1 MKRIFGTTSE
11 EDEQQRHERFVMM
24 TESPVRQLVMKM
36 AGPTIISMMVT
47 ALYNI
52 IDAFF
57 VGHISTEATA
67 GVGVSFAYMTFINAI
82 GFFFGHGSGN
92 YISTALGAKKYG
104 DAEKMAA
111 TGFFS
116 SMGMGA
122 IAAVVGMFF
131 LSPLSRMMGATPDI
145 VPYSNDYLLF
155 ILIGT
160 PFMMSSLTLNNQL
173 RLQGNARY
181 AMVGIST
188 GAVLNIFLDA
198 LLIYGF
204 DMGVMGASLATCIS
218 QMVGW
223 FVLLLGTEKSGNVHI
238 RFRNLTPT
246 LRSYIDIFNGGLPS
260 LCRHVFVCISTIM
273 LNRYAAFYAAPGTE
287 ASAIAAFAIVSR
299 VMMFAFSIILGIG
312 QGFQPVCGFNHGAG
326 LHERVRK
333 SFIFTTQ
340 LATIILIVISIAFA
354 IFAPDIVSLFRSE
367 DAELVRIGSRV
378 LRWQCLSFPL
388 IGVSTVTNMM
398 YQTTRKTLVATLL
411 SMGRQG
417 IFFIPT
423 IMILPL
429 FIGFQGV
436 EMTQAVA
443 DALTFLL
450 ALPFA
455 IKEITDNRVQITEK
469 RGERNN

>member
-1 MKRIFGTTSE
+1 MKHIFGSTRE
-11 EDEQQRHERFVMM
+11 EDDQQRRARFVMM

-36 AGPTIISMMVT
+36 AVPTIISMMVT

-52 IDAFF
+52 VDAFF

-67 GVGVSFAYMTFINAI
+67 GVGVSFAYMTFINAV

-92 YISTALGAKKYG
+92 YISTALGARKYH

-111 TGFFS
+111 TGLIS
-116 SMGMGA
+116 SMSVGT
-122 IAAVVGMFF
+122 IAAIIGLFF

-145 VPYSNDYLLF
+145 VPSSNAYLVF

-181 AMVGIST
+181 AMVGIAT

-204 DMGVMGASLATCIS
+204 GMGVMGASLATCIS

-223 FVLLLGTEKSGNVHI
+223 VVLFLGTERSGNVHI
-238 RFRNLTPT
+238 RFRNFTPT
-246 LRSYIDIFNGGLPS
+246 IRSYIDIFNGGMPS

-273 LNRYAAFYAAPGTE
+273 LNRYAAYYTTPGTE

-312 QGFQPVCGFNHGAG
+312 QGFQPVCGFNYGAG
-326 LHERVRK
+326 LHDRVRK
-333 SFIFTTQ
+333 SFIFTTE
-340 LATIILIVISIAFA
+340 LATMVLIIMSIAFA
-354 IFAPDIVSLFRSE
+354 IFAPDIVRVFRNE
-367 DAELVRIGSRV
+367 DAELIKIGADA

-388 IGVSTVTNMM
+388 VGVSMVTNMM
-398 YQTTRKTLVATLL
+398 YQTTRKTFVATLL

-429 FIGFQGV
+429 FIGLQGV

-455 IKEITDNRVQITEK
+455 INEIR
-469 RGERNN
+469 RGE

>member
-111 TGFFS
+111 TGFIS
-116 SMGMGA
+116 SMTVGT
-122 IAAVVGMFF
+122 IAAVVGLFF

-181 AMVGIST
+181 AMVGIAT

-198 LLIYGF
+198 FLIYGL
-204 DMGVMGASLATCIS
+204 DMGVMGASLATCVS

-223 FVLLLGTEKSGNVHI
+223 TVLLLGTEKSGNVHI
-238 RFRNLTPT
+238 RFRSFTPT
-246 LRSYIDIFNGGLPS
+246 LRSYIDIFNGGMPS

-287 ASAIAAFAIVSR
+287 ASAIAAFAIVAR
-299 VMMFAFSIILGIG
+299 IMMFAFSIILGIG
-312 QGFQPVCGFNHGAG
+312 QGFQPVCGFNYGAG

-333 SFIFTTQ
+333 SFVFTTE
-340 LATIILIVISIAFA
+340 LATIVLIFISIVFS
-354 IFAPDIVSLFRSE
+354 IFASDLIRFFRSE
-367 DAELVRIGSRV
+367 DAELIKIGTRV
-378 LRWQCLSFPL
+378 LRWQCISFPL

-429 FIGFQGV
+429 FIGLQGV

-455 IKEITDNRVQITEK
+455 IKESLVASR
-469 RGERNN
+469 

>member
-1 MKRIFGTTSE
+1 MKRFFGAKLE
-11 EDEQQRHERFVMM
+11 DDEQQRRQRYQMM

-36 AGPTIISMMVT
+36 AGPTIIAMMTT

-67 GVGVSFAYMTFINAI
+67 GVGVSFAYMTFINAF

-111 TGFFS
+111 TGFVS
-116 SMGMGA
+116 SMGLGA
-122 IAAVVGMFF
+122 IAGIIGLFY
-131 LSPLSRMMGATPDI
+131 LTPLSRMMGATTEI
-145 VPYSNDYLLF
+145 LPYANDYLTF

-173 RLQGNARY
+173 RLQGNAQY

-188 GAVLNIFLDA
+188 GAVLNILLDFV
-198 LLIYGF
+198 LIYVLK
-204 DMGVMGASLATCIS
+204 MGVTGASLATCIS
-218 QMVGW
+218 WIVSWVML
-223 FVLLLGTEKSGNVHI
+223 FIGTTQSGNVHI
-238 RFRNLTPT
+238 KLKNFNPSWQ
-246 LRSYIDIFNGGLPS
+246 SYKDIFKGGNPS
-260 LCRHVFVCISTIM
+260 LARHFFVCVSTIM
-273 LNRYAAFYAAPGTE
+273 LNRYAAYYADPGTE
-287 ASAIAAFAIVSR
+287 ASAIAAFAIVAR
-299 VMMFAFSIILGIG
+299 IMMFAFSIILGVG
-312 QGFQPVCGFNHGAG
+312 QGFQPVCGFNYGAE

-333 SFIFTTQ
+333 SYVFTTE
-340 LATIILIVISIAFA
+340 LATVILTIMSITFA
-354 IFAPDIVSLFRSE
+354 IFAPDIIKIFRSE
-367 DAELVRIGSRV
+367 DAELIKIGSQV

-388 IGVSTVTNMM
+388 IGVSTITNMM
-398 YQTTRKTLVATLL
+398 YQTTRKTLIATLL

-436 EMTQAVA
+436 EMTQAIA
-443 DALTFLL
+443 DAMTFLL

-455 IKEITDNRVQITEK
+455 IKEARHYDD
-469 RGERNN
+469 

>member
-1 MKRIFGTTSE
+1 MKHIFGTTSE
-11 EDEQQRHERFVMM
+11 DDELQRHARFVMM

-36 AGPTIISMMVT
+36 AVPTIISMMVT

-52 IDAFF
+52 VDAFF

-92 YISTALGAKKYG
+92 YISTALGAKKYD

-111 TGFFS
+111 TGFLS
-116 SMGMGA
+116 SMGIGTMAA
-122 IAAVVGMFF
+122 IVGLFF

-145 VPYSNDYLLF
+145 VPSSNDYLLF

-173 RLQGNARY
+173 RFQGNARY
-181 AMVGIST
+181 AMVGITT

-198 LLIYGF
+198 LFIYILN
-204 DMGVMGASLATCIS
+204 MGVLGASLATCIS

-223 FVLLLGTEKSGNVHI
+223 MVLLHGTWKSGNVHI
-238 RFRNLTPT
+238 RLRNFTPT

-273 LNRYAAFYAAPGTE
+273 LNRYAAYYASPGTE

-299 VMMFAFSIILGIG
+299 IMMFAFSIILGLG

-333 SFIFTTQ
+333 SFIFTTN
-340 LATIILIVISIAFA
+340 LATIILIIISLMFA
-354 IFAPDIVSLFRSE
+354 LFAPELIRVFRSE
-367 DAELVRIGSRV
+367 DAELVKIGTRV
-378 LRWQCLSFPL
+378 LRWQCISFPL
-388 IGVSTVTNMM
+388 VGVSTVTNMM

-429 FIGFQGV
+429 FLGLQGV
-436 EMTQAVA
+436 EMTQAIA
-443 DALTFLL
+443 DACTFLL

-455 IKEITDNRVQITEK
+455 IKETLDVRP
-469 RGERNN
+469 

>member
-1 MKRIFGTTSE
+1 
-11 EDEQQRHERFVMM
+11 
-24 TESPVRQLVMKM
+24 
-36 AGPTIISMMVT
+36 MVT

-57 VGHISTEATA
+57 VGHLSTEATA
-67 GVGVSFAYMTFINAI
+67 GVGVSFAYMTFINAL

-92 YISTALGAKKYG
+92 YISTALGAKKYD

-116 SMGMGA
+116 SIGLGSV
-122 IAAVVGMFF
+122 AAVIGLFF
-131 LSPLSRMMGATPDI
+131 LTPLSRIMGATPDI

-173 RLQGNARY
+173 RLQGNASY
-181 AMVGIST
+181 AMIGITT

-204 DMGVMGASLATCIS
+204 EMGVMGASLATCIS

-223 FVLLLGTEKSGNVHI
+223 FILLHGTKRSGNVHI
-238 RFRNLTPT
+238 RFKNFTPT
-246 LRSYIDIFNGGLPS
+246 IRRFIDIFNGGAPS
-260 LCRHVFVCISTIM
+260 LFRHVFVCISTIM
-273 LNRYAAFYAAPGTE
+273 LNRYAAYYADPGSE

-299 VMMFAFSIILGIG
+299 IMMFAFSIIIGIG
-312 QGFQPVCGFNHGAG
+312 QGFQPVCGFNYGAG
-326 LHERVRK
+326 FHERVRK
-333 SFIFTTQ
+333 SFVFSIE
-340 LATIILIVISIAFA
+340 LSTIILIIISVTFA
-354 IFAPDIVSLFRSE
+354 IFAPDIVKLFRSE
-367 DAELVRIGSRV
+367 DAELIKIGTKV
-378 LRWQCLSFPL
+378 LRWQCIAFPL

-398 YQTTRKTLVATLL
+398 YQTTRKTLIATLL

-429 FIGFQGV
+429 FIGLQGV
-436 EMTQAVA
+436 EMTQAIA

-455 IKEITDNRVQITEK
+455 IKEIKVK
-469 RGERNN
+469 G

>member
-1 MKRIFGTTSE
+1 MKRVFGTTN
-11 EDEQQRHERFVMM
+11 DKDIQKRHDRFVMM

-36 AGPTIISMMVT
+36 AVPTVISMLVI

-57 VGHISTEATA
+57 VGHLSTEATA
-67 GVGVSFAYMTFINAI
+67 GVGVSFAYMTFINAF

-92 YISTALGAKKYG
+92 YISTALGAKKYD

-111 TGFFS
+111 TGFLS
-116 SMGMGA
+116 SMGFGT
-122 IAAVVGMFF
+122 IAAVVGLFF
-131 LSPLSRMMGATPDI
+131 LTPLSRVMGATPDI
-145 VPYSNDYLLF
+145 VPHANDYLLF

-173 RLQGNARY
+173 RLQGNASY
-181 AMVGIST
+181 AMIGITT

-198 LLIYGF
+198 LFIYGF

-218 QMVGW
+218 QMTGW
-223 FVLLLGTEKSGNVHI
+223 LILLLGTERSGNVHI
-238 RFRNLTPT
+238 RIRNFTPS
-246 LRSYIDIFNGGLPS
+246 LRSYIDIFNGGAPS
-260 LCRHVFVCISTIM
+260 LMRHVFVCTSTIM
-273 LNRYAAFYAAPGTE
+273 LNRYAAYYAAPGTE

-299 VMMFAFSIILGIG
+299 IMMFAFSIILGLG

-333 SFIFTTQ
+333 SFIFTTNIS
-340 LATIILIVISIAFA
+340 TIILIITSLAFA
-354 IFAPDIVSLFRSE
+354 IFAPDLIKIFRSE
-367 DAELVRIGSRV
+367 DVELVKIGTRV
-378 LRWQCLSFPL
+378 LRWQCIAFPL

-398 YQTTRKTLVATLL
+398 YQTTRKTLIATLL

-429 FIGFQGV
+429 FIGLQGV
-436 EMTQAVA
+436 EMTQAIA

-455 IKEITDNRVQITEK
+455 IKEVRKDK
-469 RGERNN
+469 RQVHV

>member
-1 MKRIFGTTSE
+1 MLKIYKSK
-11 EDEQQRHERFVMM
+11 EDDVQQRQARFVMM

-36 AGPTIISMMVT
+36 AIPTIISMMVT

-52 IDAFF
+52 VDAFF

-67 GVGVSFAYMTFINAI
+67 GVGVAFAYMTFINAI

-92 YISTALGAKKYG
+92 FISTALGAKKYTE
-104 DAEKMAA
+104 AEKMAA
-111 TGFFS
+111 TGFIS
-116 SMGMGA
+116 SMA
-122 IAAVVGMFF
+122 IGTLAAVVGLFF

-145 VPYSNDYLLF
+145 VPSSNAYMLF

-181 AMVGIST
+181 AMVGIAT

-198 LLIYGF
+198 LLIYGLG
-204 DMGVMGASLATCIS
+204 MGVMGASLATCIS
-218 QMVGW
+218 QFVGW
-223 FVLLLGTEKSGNVHI
+223 LILLLGTEKSGNVHI
-238 RFRNLTPT
+238 RFRHFTPT
-246 LRSYIDIFNGGLPS
+246 LRSYIDIFNGGAPS

-273 LNRYAAFYAAPGTE
+273 LNRYAAYYATPGTE
-287 ASAIAAFAIVSR
+287 ASAIAAFAIVAR
-299 VMMFAFSIILGIG
+299 IMMFAFSIILGVG
-312 QGFQPVCGFNHGAG
+312 QGFQPVCGFNYGAG

-333 SFIFTTQ
+333 SFVFTTK
-340 LATIILIVISIAFA
+340 LATIILIIMSIAFA
-354 IFAPDIVSLFRSE
+354 IFAPDLIMIFRSE
-367 DAELVRIGSRV
+367 DAELIKIGTEV
-378 LRWQCLSFPL
+378 LRWQCLAFPL
-388 IGVSTVTNMM
+388 VGVSTVTNMM

-429 FIGFQGV
+429 FIGLQGV
-436 EMTQAVA
+436 EMTQAIA
-443 DALTFLL
+443 DAMTFLL

-455 IKEITDNRVQITEK
+455 FQEIKDKKDKK
-469 RGERNN
+469 R

>member
-1 MKRIFGTTSE
+1 MRKIFKTG
-11 EDEQQRHERFVMM
+11 EDDELQRRQRYQLM

-36 AGPTIISMMVT
+36 SWPTVISMLVV
-47 ALYNI
+47 AFYNI

-67 GVGVSFAYMTFINAI
+67 GVGVSFAYMTFINAF

-92 YISTALGAKKYG
+92 YISNALGAKKYN

-111 TGFFS
+111 TGFIS
-116 SMGMGA
+116 SMSLGV
-122 IAAVVGMFF
+122 IAAIVGLCF
-131 LSPLSRMMGATPDI
+131 LSPLSRMMGATPEI
-145 VPYSNDYLLF
+145 LEPANDYLFF

-181 AMVGIST
+181 AMVGIAT
-188 GAVLNIFLDA
+188 GSILNIFLDA
-198 LLIYGF
+198 LFIYIL
-204 DMGVMGASLATCIS
+204 DMGVTGASLATCIS

-223 FVLLLGTEKSGNVHI
+223 FILLLGTEMNGNVHI
-238 RFRNLTPT
+238 RIRNFSPSWQ
-246 LRSYIDIFNGGLPS
+246 SYKDIFKGGNPS
-260 LCRHVFVCISTIM
+260 LCRHVFVCVSTIM
-273 LNRYAAFYAAPGTE
+273 LNRYAAFYAAPGDE

-299 VMMFAFSIILGIG
+299 IMMFAFSIILGLG
-312 QGFQPVCGFNHGAG
+312 QGFQPVCGFNYGAG

-333 SFIFTTQ
+333 SFIFTIE
-340 LATIILIVISIAFA
+340 LSTIILIIISIAFA
-354 IFAPDIVSLFRSE
+354 IFAPDIIMIFRSE
-367 DAELVRIGSRV
+367 DPELIKIGTRV

-398 YQTTRKTLVATLL
+398 YQTIRKTLIASVL

-417 IFFIPT
+417 IFFIPA

-429 FIGFQGV
+429 FTGLQGV

-455 IKEITDNRVQITEK
+455 IKETLDVRP
-469 RGERNN
+469 

>member
-1 MKRIFGTTSE
+1 MKHFFGSTRDD
-11 EDEQQRHERFVMM
+11 DEQQRHERYVLM

-36 AGPTIISMMVT
+36 AVPTVISMLVIAM
-47 ALYNI
+47 YNI

-67 GVGVSFAYMTFINAI
+67 GVGVSFAYMTFINAV

-92 YISTALGAKKYG
+92 YISTALGAKKYD

-111 TGFFS
+111 TGFIS
-116 SMGMGA
+116 SMTIG
-122 IAAVVGMFF
+122 ILAAVIGLFF
-131 LSPLSRMMGATPDI
+131 LSPLSRIMGATPDI
-145 VPYSNDYLLF
+145 VPQSNDYLLF

-173 RLQGNARY
+173 RLQGNASY
-181 AMVGIST
+181 AMVGLTT
-188 GAVLNIFLDA
+188 GAILNIFLDA
-198 LLIYGF
+198 LFIYVF

-223 FVLLLGTEKSGNVHI
+223 LVLLIGTERSGNVHI
-238 RFRNLTPT
+238 RIRNFTPT
-246 LRSYIDIFNGGLPS
+246 LRSYIDIFNGGVPS
-260 LCRHVFVCISTIM
+260 LMRHVFVCVSTIM
-273 LNRYAAFYAAPGTE
+273 LNRYAAYYAAPGIE
-287 ASAIAAFAIVSR
+287 ASAIAAFTIVSR
-299 VMMFAFSIILGIG
+299 IMMFAFSIILGLG

-326 LHERVRK
+326 LHERVRR
-333 SFIFTTQ
+333 SFVFTMS
-340 LATIILIVISIAFA
+340 LSTIVLVIISIAFS
-354 IFAPDIVSLFRSE
+354 IFAPDIIRVFRSE
-367 DAELVRIGSRV
+367 DAELVKIGTRV

-398 YQTTRKTLVATLL
+398 YQTTRKTLIATVL

-423 IMILPL
+423 IIILPH
-429 FIGFQGV
+429 FIGLQGV

-455 IKEITDNRVQITEK
+455 VKETLDVR
-469 RGERNN
+469 R

>member
-1 MKRIFGTTSE
+1 MKHIFGSTR
-11 EDEQQRHERFVMM
+11 EDDELQRRERYVMM

-36 AGPTIISMMVT
+36 AVPTIISMMVT

-82 GFFFGHGSGN
+82 GFYFGHGSGN
-92 YISTALGAKKYG
+92 YISTALGAKKYA
-104 DAEKMAA
+104 DAERMAA
-111 TGFFS
+111 TGFIS
-116 SMGMGA
+116 SMVIGTL
-122 IAAVVGMFF
+122 AAVFGLLF
-131 LSPLSRMMGATPDI
+131 LSPLSRMMGATPD
-145 VPYSNDYLLF
+145 VLESANDYLLF

-198 LLIYGF
+198 LFIYVL

-223 FVLLLGTEKSGNVHI
+223 FVLFLGTEKSGNVHI
-238 RFRNLTPT
+238 RLRNFNP
-246 LRSYIDIFNGGLPS
+246 SWQSHKDIFKGGNPS
-260 LCRHVFVCISTIM
+260 LCRHVFVCVSTIM
-273 LNRYAAFYAAPGTE
+273 LNRYAAYYADPGTE
-287 ASAIAAFAIVSR
+287 ASAIAAFAIVAR

-326 LHERVRK
+326 LHDRVRR
-333 SFIFTTQ
+333 SFIFTMS
-340 LATIILIVISIAFA
+340 LSTIVLIIISIVFS
-354 IFAPDIVSLFRSE
+354 IFAPDIIRVFRGE
-367 DAELVRIGSRV
+367 DAELIKIGAV
-378 LRWQCLSFPL
+378 VMRWQCLSFPL

-398 YQTTRKTLVATLL
+398 YQTTRKTLIATVL

-423 IMILPL
+423 IMILPH
-429 FIGFQGV
+429 FIGLQGV

-455 IKEITDNRVQITEK
+455 IKETLDVRP
-469 RGERNN
+469 

>member
-1 MKRIFGTTSE
+1 MMKIITSKE
-11 EDEQQRHERFVMM
+11 EDEQQRRERYSMM

-36 AGPTIISMMVT
+36 AVPTIISMMVT

-67 GVGVSFAYMTFINAI
+67 GVGVSFAYMTFINAV

-92 YISTALGAKKYG
+92 YISTALGAKKYA

-111 TGFFS
+111 TGFLS
-116 SMGMGA
+116 SMGLGTV
-122 IAAVVGMFF
+122 AAVVGLFF
-131 LSPLSRMMGATPDI
+131 LTPLSRMMGATPDI
-145 VPYSNDYLLF
+145 VPYSNDYMLF

-173 RLQGNARY
+173 RLQGNAHY
-181 AMVGIST
+181 AMVGIAT

-198 LLIYGF
+198 LFIYVL
-204 DMGVMGASLATCIS
+204 DMGVTGASLATCIS
-218 QMVGW
+218 QMAGW
-223 FVLLLGTEKSGNVHI
+223 FILLLGTEKSGNVHI
-238 RFRNLTPT
+238 RFRNFTPSWQ
-246 LRSYIDIFNGGLPS
+246 SYKDIFKGGNPS
-260 LCRHVFVCISTIM
+260 LCRHVFVCVSTIM

-287 ASAIAAFAIVSR
+287 ASAIAAFAIVAR
-299 VMMFAFSIILGIG
+299 IMMFAFSIILGVG
-312 QGFQPVCGFNHGAG
+312 QGFQPVCGFNYGAG

-333 SFIFTTQ
+333 SYIFTTQ
-340 LATIILIVISIAFA
+340 LSTIILIIISITFA
-354 IFAPDIVSLFRSE
+354 IFAPDLIKIFRSE
-367 DAELVRIGSRV
+367 DAELIRIGTRV
-378 LRWQCLSFPL
+378 LRWQCISFPL

-398 YQTTRKTLVATLL
+398 YQTTRKTLIATIL

-417 IFFIPT
+417 VFFIPT

-429 FIGFQGV
+429 FIGLQGV

-443 DALTFLL
+443 DAMTFLL

-455 IKEITDNRVQITEK
+455 IRESKQTTV
-469 RGERNN
+469 

>member
-1 MKRIFGTTSE
+1 MKKFFGTKRE
-11 EDEQQRHERFVMM
+11 DDEQQRHQRYVMM
-24 TESPVRQLVMKM
+24 TQSPVRQLVIKM
-36 AGPTIISMMVT
+36 AVPTVISMLVI

-67 GVGVSFAYMTFINAI
+67 GVGVSFAYMTFINAF

-92 YISTALGAKKYG
+92 YISTALGAKKYA

-111 TGFFS
+111 TGFLS
-116 SMGMGA
+116 SMGLGT
-122 IAAVVGMFF
+122 IAAIVGLFF
-131 LSPLSRMMGATPDI
+131 LTPLSRMMGATPEI
-145 VPYSNDYLLF
+145 LESSNDYLIF

-173 RLQGNARY
+173 RFQGNARY
-181 AMVGIST
+181 AMVGITT

-198 LLIYGF
+198 LLIYVF
-204 DMGVMGASLATCIS
+204 NMGVMGASLATCIS

-223 FVLLLGTEKSGNVHI
+223 FVLLLGTEQSGNVHI
-238 RFRNLTPT
+238 RLRNFSPSWQ
-246 LRSYIDIFNGGLPS
+246 SYKDIFKGGNPS
-260 LCRHVFVCISTIM
+260 MARHVFVCVSTIM
-273 LNRYAAFYAAPGTE
+273 LNRYAAYYAAPGTE

-299 VMMFAFSIILGIG
+299 VMMFAFSIILGLG

-333 SFIFTTQ
+333 SFIFTTE
-340 LATIILIVISIAFA
+340 LATIILIITSIAFA
-354 IFAPDIVSLFRSE
+354 IFAPDIIRIFRSE
-367 DAELVRIGSRV
+367 DAELVKIGTRV
-378 LRWQCLSFPL
+378 LRWQCVSFPL

-398 YQTTRKTLVATLL
+398 YQTTRKTLIATVL

-417 IFFIPT
+417 IFFIPI

-429 FIGFQGV
+429 FVGLHGV
-436 EMTQAVA
+436 EMTQAIA

-455 IKEITDNRVQITEK
+455 IRESKC
-469 RGERNN
+469 RGK

>member
-1 MKRIFGTTSE
+1 MYFCGMKHIFGSTRDDDAQRR
-11 EDEQQRHERFVMM
+11 DERYVLM

-36 AGPTIISMMVT
+36 AVPTIISMMVT

-92 YISTALGAKKYG
+92 FISTALGAKKYKE
-104 DAEKMAA
+104 AEKMAA
-111 TGFFS
+111 TGFIS
-116 SMGMGA
+116 SMTIGV
-122 IAAVVGMFF
+122 IAGVVGLCL

-145 VPYSNDYLLF
+145 VPYSNDYLIF

-181 AMVGIST
+181 AMVGIAT

-198 LLIYGF
+198 YFIYGLG
-204 DMGVMGASLATCIS
+204 MGVMGASLATCIS

-223 FVLLLGTEKSGNVHI
+223 VVLFLGTERSGNVHI
-238 RFRNLTPT
+238 RFRNFTPT

-273 LNRYAAFYAAPGTE
+273 LNRYAAFYAVPGTE

-299 VMMFAFSIILGIG
+299 IMMFAFSLILGIG
-312 QGFQPVCGFNHGAG
+312 QGFQPVCGFNYGAG

-333 SFIFTTQ
+333 SFIFTTE
-340 LATIILIVISIAFA
+340 LATVVLTMISITFA
-354 IFAPDIVSLFRSE
+354 IFAPDLIKIFRRE
-367 DAELVRIGSRV
+367 DAELIKIGAEA

-388 IGVSTVTNMM
+388 VGVSMVTNMM
-398 YQTTRKTLVATLL
+398 YQTTRKTLIATVL

-429 FIGFQGV
+429 FIGLQGV

-455 IKEITDNRVQITEK
+455 IKEMK
-469 RGERNN
+469 S

>member
-1 MKRIFGTTSE
+1 MRKIFKTG
-11 EDEQQRHERFVMM
+11 EDDELQRRQRYQLM

-36 AGPTIISMMVT
+36 SWPTVISMLVV
-47 ALYNI
+47 AFYNI

-67 GVGVSFAYMTFINAI
+67 GVGVSFAYMTFINAF

-92 YISTALGAKKYG
+92 YISNALGAKKYN

-111 TGFFS
+111 NGFIS
-116 SMGMGA
+116 SMSLGV
-122 IAAVVGMFF
+122 IAAIVGLCF
-131 LSPLSRMMGATPDI
+131 LTPLSRMMGATPEI
-145 VPYSNDYLLF
+145 LEPANDYLFF

-181 AMVGIST
+181 AMVGIAT
-188 GAVLNIFLDA
+188 GSILNIFLDA
-198 LLIYGF
+198 LFIYIL
-204 DMGVMGASLATCIS
+204 DMGVTGASLATCIS

-223 FVLLLGTEKSGNVHI
+223 FVLFLGTEMNGNVHI
-238 RFRNLTPT
+238 RIRHFSPSWQ
-246 LRSYIDIFNGGLPS
+246 SYKDIFKGGNPS
-260 LCRHVFVCISTIM
+260 LCRHVFVCVSTIM
-273 LNRYAAFYAAPGTE
+273 LNRYAAFYAAPDDE

-299 VMMFAFSIILGIG
+299 IMMFAFSIILGIG
-312 QGFQPVCGFNHGAG
+312 QGFQPVCGFNYGAG

-333 SFIFTTQ
+333 SFIFTIE
-340 LATIILIVISIAFA
+340 LSTIILIIISIAFA
-354 IFAPDIVSLFRSE
+354 IFAPDIIMVFRSE
-367 DAELVRIGSRV
+367 DPELIKIGTRV

-398 YQTTRKTLVATLL
+398 YQTIRKTLIASVL

-417 IFFIPT
+417 IFFIPA

-429 FIGFQGV
+429 FTGLQGV

-455 IKEITDNRVQITEK
+455 IKETLDVRP
-469 RGERNN
+469 

>member
-1 MKRIFGTTSE
+1 MKRIFGTTSK

-111 TGFFS
+111 TGFIS
-116 SMGMGA
+116 SMTVGT
-122 IAAVVGMFF
+122 IAAVVGLFF

-181 AMVGIST
+181 AMVGIAT

-198 LLIYGF
+198 FLIYGL
-204 DMGVMGASLATCIS
+204 DMGVMGASLATCVS

-223 FVLLLGTEKSGNVHI
+223 TVLLLGTEKSGNVHI
-238 RFRNLTPT
+238 RFRSFTPT
-246 LRSYIDIFNGGLPS
+246 LRSYIDIFNGGMPS

-287 ASAIAAFAIVSR
+287 ASAIAAFAIVAR
-299 VMMFAFSIILGIG
+299 IMMFAFSIILGIG
-312 QGFQPVCGFNHGAG
+312 QGFQPVCGFNYGAG

-333 SFIFTTQ
+333 SFVFTTE
-340 LATIILIVISIAFA
+340 LATIVLIFISIVFS
-354 IFAPDIVSLFRSE
+354 IFASDLIRFFRSE
-367 DAELVRIGSRV
+367 DAELIKIGTRV
-378 LRWQCLSFPL
+378 LRWQCISFPL

-429 FIGFQGV
+429 FIGLQGV

-455 IKEITDNRVQITEK
+455 IKEARTGSCQAPL
-469 RGERNN
+469 

>member
-92 YISTALGAKKYG
+92 YISTALGSKKYG

-111 TGFFS
+111 TGFLS
-116 SMGMGA
+116 SMGIGA
-122 IAAVVGMFF
+122 IAAVVGLFF

-238 RFRNLTPT
+238 RLRNFTPT
-246 LRSYIDIFNGGLPS
+246 LRSYIDIYNGGLPS

-273 LNRYAAFYAAPGTE
+273 LNRYAAFYASPGTE

-354 IFAPDIVSLFRSE
+354 IFAPDIVRLFRSE

-429 FIGFQGV
+429 FICFQGV

-455 IKEITDNRVQITEK
+455 VKEMRCS
-469 RGERNN
+469 

>member
-1 MKRIFGTTSE
+1 MKHIFGSTRE
-11 EDEQQRHERFVMM
+11 EDEQQRSARFVMM

-36 AGPTIISMMVT
+36 AVPTIISMMVT

-92 YISTALGAKKYG
+92 FISTALGAKKYS
-104 DAEKMAA
+104 DAEKMAS
-111 TGFFS
+111 TGFLS
-116 SMGMGA
+116 SMLIGT
-122 IAAVVGMFF
+122 IAAVAGLFF
-131 LSPLSRMMGATPDI
+131 LSPLSRMMGATPD
-145 VPYSNDYLLF
+145 VLESANDYLTF

-181 AMVGIST
+181 AMVGITT
-188 GAVLNIFLDA
+188 GAILNIFLDA
-198 LLIYGF
+198 FLIYGL

-223 FVLLLGTEKSGNVHI
+223 LVLLLGTERSGNVHI
-238 RFRNLTPT
+238 RFRNFTPT
-246 LRSYIDIFNGGLPS
+246 LRSYIDIFNGGAPS
-260 LCRHVFVCISTIM
+260 LMRHVFVCVSTIM

-299 VMMFAFSIILGIG
+299 IMMFAFSIILGVG
-312 QGFQPVCGFNHGAG
+312 QGFQPVCGFNYGAG

-340 LATIILIVISIAFA
+340 LATAILIVMSITFA
-354 IFAPDIVSLFRSE
+354 IFAPDIIMIFRSE
-367 DAELVRIGSRV
+367 DAELIKIGTRA

-398 YQTTRKTLVATLL
+398 YQTTRKTLVATVL

-417 IFFIPT
+417 IFFVPT

-429 FIGFQGV
+429 FIGLQGV
-436 EMTQAVA
+436 EMTQAIS
-443 DALTFLL
+443 DACTFLL

-455 IKEITDNRVQITEK
+455 IKESRDSSLRSE
-469 RGERNN
+469 

>member
-1 MKRIFGTTSE
+1 MYFCGMKRVFGSTRE
-11 EDEQQRHERFVMM
+11 EDEQQRQARFVMM

-92 YISTALGAKKYG
+92 YISTALGAKKYS

-111 TGFFS
+111 TGFIS
-116 SMGMGA
+116 SMMIGA
-122 IAAVVGMFF
+122 LAAVVGLFF
-131 LSPLSRMMGATPDI
+131 LSPLSRIMGATPDI
-145 VPYSNDYLLF
+145 VPHSNDYMLF

-181 AMVGIST
+181 AMFGIAT

-218 QMVGW
+218 QFVGW
-223 FVLLLGTEKSGNVHI
+223 LILLLGTEKSGNVHI
-238 RFRNLTPT
+238 RFRYFTPT
-246 LRSYIDIFNGGLPS
+246 IRSYIDIFNGGAPS

-273 LNRYAAFYAAPGTE
+273 LNRYAAYYAAPGTE

-299 VMMFAFSIILGIG
+299 VMMFAFSIIIGIG

-333 SFIFTTQ
+333 SFVFTVELSTV
-340 LATIILIVISIAFA
+340 ILVFISIAYA
-354 IFAPDIVSLFRSE
+354 IFAPDIMRLFRSE
-367 DAELVRIGSRV
+367 DAELIKIGTRV
-378 LRWQCLSFPL
+378 MRWQCIAFPL

-398 YQTTRKTLVATLL
+398 YQTTRKTLIATLL

-417 IFFIPT
+417 IFFIPA

-429 FIGFQGV
+429 FIGFKGV

-443 DALTFLL
+443 DVLTFLL

-455 IKEITDNRVQITEK
+455 IRESKQTII
-469 RGERNN
+469 

>member
-1 MKRIFGTTSE
+1 MKKIFGSTLE
-11 EDEQQRHERFVMM
+11 KDEQQRRARFVMM
-24 TESPVRQLVMKM
+24 TESPVRQLVIKM
-36 AGPTIISMMVT
+36 AVPTIISMLVI

-67 GVGVSFAYMTFINAI
+67 GVGVSFAYMTFINAF

-111 TGFFS
+111 TGFIS
-116 SMGMGA
+116 SMGLGA
-122 IAAVVGMFF
+122 IAAVVGLFF
-131 LSPLSRMMGATPDI
+131 LTPLSRMMGATPDI
-145 VPYSNDYLLF
+145 VQDANDYLLF

-181 AMVGIST
+181 AMIGLTT

-198 LLIYGF
+198 LFIYVL

-223 FVLLLGTEKSGNVHI
+223 FVLLLGTERSGNVHI
-238 RFRNLTPT
+238 RMRNYSPSWQ
-246 LRSYIDIFNGGLPS
+246 SYKDIFKGGNPS
-260 LCRHVFVCISTIM
+260 LARHVFVCVSTIM

-299 VMMFAFSIILGIG
+299 IMMFAFSIILGLG
-312 QGFQPVCGFNHGAG
+312 QGFQPVCGFNYGAG
-326 LHERVRK
+326 LQDRVRK
-333 SFIFTTQ
+333 SFMFTTNV
-340 LATIILIVISIAFA
+340 ATIILIIISITFA
-354 IFAPDIVSLFRSE
+354 IFAPDIIKIFRSE
-367 DAELVRIGSRV
+367 DAELIKIGTRV

-398 YQTTRKTLVATLL
+398 YQTTRKTFIATVL

-429 FIGFQGV
+429 FIGLQGV
-436 EMTQAVA
+436 EMTQAIA

-455 IKEITDNRVQITEK
+455 IRET
-469 RGERNN
+469 RN

>member
-1 MKRIFGTTSE
+1 MYFCGMKRVFGSTWE
-11 EDEQQRHERFVMM
+11 EDEQQRQARFVMM

-92 YISTALGAKKYG
+92 YISTALGAKKYS

-111 TGFFS
+111 TGFIS
-116 SMGMGA
+116 SMMIGA
-122 IAAVVGMFF
+122 LAAVVGLFF
-131 LSPLSRMMGATPDI
+131 LSPLSRIMGATPDI
-145 VPYSNDYLLF
+145 VPHSNDYMLF

-181 AMVGIST
+181 AMFGIAT

-218 QMVGW
+218 QFVGW
-223 FVLLLGTEKSGNVHI
+223 LILLLGTEKSGNVHI
-238 RFRNLTPT
+238 RFRYFTPT
-246 LRSYIDIFNGGLPS
+246 IRSYIDIFNGGAPS

-273 LNRYAAFYAAPGTE
+273 LNRYAAYYAAPGTE

-299 VMMFAFSIILGIG
+299 VMMFAFSIIIGIG

-333 SFIFTTQ
+333 SFVFTVELSTV
-340 LATIILIVISIAFA
+340 ILVFISIAYA
-354 IFAPDIVSLFRSE
+354 IFAPDIVRLFRSE
-367 DAELVRIGSRV
+367 DAELIKIGTRV
-378 LRWQCLSFPL
+378 MRWQCIAFPL

-398 YQTTRKTLVATLL
+398 YQTTRKTLIATLL

-417 IFFIPT
+417 IFFIPA

-429 FIGFQGV
+429 FIGFKGV

-443 DALTFLL
+443 DVLTFLL

-455 IKEITDNRVQITEK
+455 IRESKQTII
-469 RGERNN
+469 

>member
-1 MKRIFGTTSE
+1 MYFCGMKRVFGSTRE
-11 EDEQQRHERFVMM
+11 EDEQQRQARFVMM

-92 YISTALGAKKYG
+92 YISTALGAKKYS

-111 TGFFS
+111 TGFIS
-116 SMGMGA
+116 SMMIGA
-122 IAAVVGMFF
+122 LAAVVGLFF
-131 LSPLSRMMGATPDI
+131 LSPLSRIMGATPDI
-145 VPYSNDYLLF
+145 VPHSNDYMLF

-181 AMVGIST
+181 AMFGIAT

-218 QMVGW
+218 QFVGW
-223 FVLLLGTEKSGNVHI
+223 LILLMGTEKSGNVHI
-238 RFRNLTPT
+238 RFRYFTPT
-246 LRSYIDIFNGGLPS
+246 LRSYIDIFNGGAPS

-273 LNRYAAFYAAPGTE
+273 LNRYAAYYAAPGTE

-299 VMMFAFSIILGIG
+299 VMMFAFSIIIGIG

-333 SFIFTTQ
+333 SFVFTVELSTV
-340 LATIILIVISIAFA
+340 ILMFISIAYA
-354 IFAPDIVSLFRSE
+354 IFAPDIVRLFRSE
-367 DAELVRIGSRV
+367 DAELIKIGTRV
-378 LRWQCLSFPL
+378 MRWQCIAFPL

-398 YQTTRKTLVATLL
+398 YQTTRKTLIATLL

-417 IFFIPT
+417 IFFIPA

-429 FIGFQGV
+429 FIGFKGV

-443 DALTFLL
+443 DVLTFLL

-455 IKEITDNRVQITEK
+455 IRESKQTII
-469 RGERNN
+469 

>member
-1 MKRIFGTTSE
+1 MKRIFGTTSK

-111 TGFFS
+111 TGFIS
-116 SMGMGA
+116 SMTVGT
-122 IAAVVGMFF
+122 IAAVVGLFF

-181 AMVGIST
+181 AMVGIAT

-198 LLIYGF
+198 FLIYGL
-204 DMGVMGASLATCIS
+204 DMGVMGASLATCVS

-223 FVLLLGTEKSGNVHI
+223 TVLLLGTEKSGNVHI
-238 RFRNLTPT
+238 RFRSFTPT
-246 LRSYIDIFNGGLPS
+246 LRSYIDIFNGGMPS

-273 LNRYAAFYAAPGTE
+273 LNRYVAFYAAPGTE
-287 ASAIAAFAIVSR
+287 ASAIAAFAIVAR
-299 VMMFAFSIILGIG
+299 IMMFAFSIILGIG
-312 QGFQPVCGFNHGAG
+312 QGFQPVCGFNYGAG

-333 SFIFTTQ
+333 SFVFTTE
-340 LATIILIVISIAFA
+340 LATIVLIFISIVFS
-354 IFAPDIVSLFRSE
+354 IFASDLIRFFRSE
-367 DAELVRIGSRV
+367 DAELIKIGTRV
-378 LRWQCLSFPL
+378 LRWQCISFPL

-429 FIGFQGV
+429 FIGLQGV

-455 IKEITDNRVQITEK
+455 IKEARTGSCQAPL
-469 RGERNN
+469 

>member
-1 MKRIFGTTSE
+1 M
-11 EDEQQRHERFVMM
+11 
-24 TESPVRQLVMKM
+24 
-36 AGPTIISMMVT
+36 
-47 ALYNI
+47 
-52 IDAFF
+52 
-57 VGHISTEATA
+57 
-67 GVGVSFAYMTFINAI
+67 
-82 GFFFGHGSGN
+82 
-92 YISTALGAKKYG
+92 
-104 DAEKMAA
+104 
-111 TGFFS
+111 
-116 SMGMGA
+116 
-122 IAAVVGMFF
+122 
-131 LSPLSRMMGATPDI
+131 
-145 VPYSNDYLLF
+145 
-155 ILIGT
+155 
-160 PFMMSSLTLNNQL
+160 
-173 RLQGNARY
+173 
-181 AMVGIST
+181 
-188 GAVLNIFLDA
+188 
-198 LLIYGF
+198 
-204 DMGVMGASLATCIS
+204 
-218 QMVGW
+218 W

-238 RFRNLTPT
+238 RLRNFTPT
-246 LRSYIDIFNGGLPS
+246 LRSYIDIYNGGLPS

-273 LNRYAAFYAAPGTE
+273 LNRYAAFYASPGTE

-326 LHERVRK
+326 LHQRVRK

-354 IFAPDIVSLFRSE
+354 IFAPDIVRLFRSE

-455 IKEITDNRVQITEK
+455 IKEMRCS
-469 RGERNN
+469 

>member
-1 MKRIFGTTSE
+1 MYFCGMKHIFGSTRDDDAQRR
-11 EDEQQRHERFVMM
+11 DERYVLM

-36 AGPTIISMMVT
+36 AVPTIISMMVT

-92 YISTALGAKKYG
+92 FISTALGAKKYKE
-104 DAEKMAA
+104 AEKMAA
-111 TGFFS
+111 TGFIS
-116 SMGMGA
+116 SMTIGV
-122 IAAVVGMFF
+122 IAGVVGLCL

-145 VPYSNDYLLF
+145 VPYSNDYLIF

-181 AMVGIST
+181 AMVGIAT

-198 LLIYGF
+198 YFIYGLG
-204 DMGVMGASLATCIS
+204 MGVMGASLATCIS

-223 FVLLLGTEKSGNVHI
+223 VVLFLGTERSGNVHI
-238 RFRNLTPT
+238 RFRNFTPT

-273 LNRYAAFYAAPGTE
+273 LNRYAAFYAVPGTE

-299 VMMFAFSIILGIG
+299 IMMFAFSLILGIG
-312 QGFQPVCGFNHGAG
+312 QGFQPVCGFNYGAG

-333 SFIFTTQ
+333 SFIFTTE
-340 LATIILIVISIAFA
+340 LATVVLTMISITFA
-354 IFAPDIVSLFRSE
+354 IFAPDLIKIFRSE
-367 DAELVRIGSRV
+367 DAELIKIGAEA

-388 IGVSTVTNMM
+388 VGVSMVTNMM
-398 YQTTRKTLVATLL
+398 YQTTRKTLIATVL

-429 FIGFQGV
+429 FIGLQGV

-455 IKEITDNRVQITEK
+455 IRESKC
-469 RGERNN
+469 RGK

>member
-1 MKRIFGTTSE
+1 MKHIFGSTR
-11 EDEQQRHERFVMM
+11 EDDELQRRERYVMM

-36 AGPTIISMMVT
+36 AVPTIISMMVT

-82 GFFFGHGSGN
+82 GFYFGHGSGN
-92 YISTALGAKKYG
+92 YISTALGAKKYA

-111 TGFFS
+111 TGFIS
-116 SMGMGA
+116 SMVIGTL
-122 IAAVVGMFF
+122 AAVFGLLF
-131 LSPLSRMMGATPDI
+131 LSPLSRMMGATPD
-145 VPYSNDYLLF
+145 VLKSANDYLFF

-198 LLIYGF
+198 LFIYVL
-204 DMGVMGASLATCIS
+204 DMGVTGASLATCIS

-223 FVLLLGTEKSGNVHI
+223 FVLLLGTERSGNVHI
-238 RFRNLTPT
+238 RFRNFTPSW
-246 LRSYIDIFNGGLPS
+246 LSYKDIFKGGTPS
-260 LCRHVFVCISTIM
+260 LCRHVFVCVSTIM
-273 LNRYAAFYAAPGTE
+273 LNRYAAFYADPGTE
-287 ASAIAAFAIVSR
+287 ASVIAAFAIVAR

-326 LHERVRK
+326 LHDRVRR
-333 SFIFTTQ
+333 SFIFTMS
-340 LATIILIVISIAFA
+340 LSTIVLIIISITFS
-354 IFAPDIVSLFRSE
+354 IFAPDIIRVFRGE
-367 DAELVRIGSRV
+367 DAELIKIGAV
-378 LRWQCLSFPL
+378 VMRWQCLSFPL

-398 YQTTRKTLVATLL
+398 YQTTRKTLIATVL

-423 IMILPL
+423 IIILPH
-429 FIGFQGV
+429 FIGLQGV

-455 IKEITDNRVQITEK
+455 IKETLDFSH
-469 RGERNN
+469 

>member
-1 MKRIFGTTSE
+1 MKHIFGSTRE
-11 EDEQQRHERFVMM
+11 KDEQQRSARFVMM

-36 AGPTIISMMVT
+36 AVPTIISMMVT

-52 IDAFF
+52 VDAFF

-92 YISTALGAKKYG
+92 FISTALGAKKYHE
-104 DAEKMAA
+104 AEKMAA
-111 TGFFS
+111 TGFIS
-116 SMGMGA
+116 SMTVGT
-122 IAAVVGMFF
+122 IAGVVGLFL

-145 VPYSNDYLLF
+145 VPSSNDYLLF

-181 AMVGIST
+181 AMVGIAT

-198 LLIYGF
+198 VFIYGF
-204 DMGVMGASLATCIS
+204 GMGVMGASLATCIS

-223 FVLLLGTEKSGNVHI
+223 AVLLLGTERSGNVHI
-238 RFRNLTPT
+238 RFRNFTPT
-246 LRSYIDIFNGGLPS
+246 LRSYIDIFNGGMPS
-260 LCRHVFVCISTIM
+260 LCRHVFVCVSTIM
-273 LNRYAAFYAAPGTE
+273 LNRYAAYYATPGTE

-299 VMMFAFSIILGIG
+299 VMMFAFSLILGIG
-312 QGFQPVCGFNHGAG
+312 QGFQPVCGFNYGAG
-326 LHERVRK
+326 LHERVRQ
-333 SFIFTTQ
+333 SFIFTTE
-340 LATIILIVISIAFA
+340 LATIVLIIMSITFA
-354 IFAPDIVSLFRSE
+354 VFAPDIVRVFRSE
-367 DAELVRIGSRV
+367 DAELIKIGTRV
-378 LRWQCLSFPL
+378 LWWQCISFPL

-398 YQTTRKTLVATLL
+398 YQTTRKTFVATLL

-436 EMTQAVA
+436 EMTQAIA

-455 IKEITDNRVQITEK
+455 FQEIKDKKDKKDKK
-469 RGERNN
+469 R

>member
-1 MKRIFGTTSE
+1 MRKIFKTG
-11 EDEQQRHERFVMM
+11 EDDELQRRQRYQLM
-24 TESPVRQLVMKM
+24 TESPVRQLVLRMSW
-36 AGPTIISMMVT
+36 PTVISMLVV
-47 ALYNI
+47 AFYNI

-67 GVGVSFAYMTFINAI
+67 GVGVSFAYMTFINAF

-92 YISTALGAKKYG
+92 YISNALGAKKYN

-111 TGFFS
+111 TGFIS
-116 SMGMGA
+116 SMSLGV
-122 IAAVVGMFF
+122 IAAIVGLCF
-131 LSPLSRMMGATPDI
+131 LSPLSRMMGATPEI
-145 VPYSNDYLLF
+145 LEPANDYLFF

-181 AMVGIST
+181 AMVGIAT
-188 GAVLNIFLDA
+188 GSILNIFLDA
-198 LLIYGF
+198 LFIYIL
-204 DMGVMGASLATCIS
+204 DMGVTGASLATCIS

-223 FVLLLGTEKSGNVHI
+223 FVLFLGTEMNGNVHI
-238 RFRNLTPT
+238 RIRHFSPSWQ
-246 LRSYIDIFNGGLPS
+246 SYKDIFKGGNPS
-260 LCRHVFVCISTIM
+260 LCRHVFVCVSTIM
-273 LNRYAAFYAAPGTE
+273 LNRYAAFYAAPGDE

-299 VMMFAFSIILGIG
+299 IMMFAFSIILGIG
-312 QGFQPVCGFNHGAG
+312 QGFQPVCGFNYGAG

-333 SFIFTTQ
+333 SFIFTIE
-340 LATIILIVISIAFA
+340 LSTIILIIISIAFA
-354 IFAPDIVSLFRSE
+354 IFAPDIIMVFRSE
-367 DAELVRIGSRV
+367 DPELIKIGTRV

-398 YQTTRKTLVATLL
+398 YQTIRKTLIASVL

-417 IFFIPT
+417 IFFIPA

-429 FIGFQGV
+429 FTGLQGV

-455 IKEITDNRVQITEK
+455 IKETLDVRP
-469 RGERNN
+469 

>member
-1 MKRIFGTTSE
+1 MRKIFKTG
-11 EDEQQRHERFVMM
+11 EDDELQRRQRYQLM

-36 AGPTIISMMVT
+36 SWPTVISMLVV
-47 ALYNI
+47 AFYNI

-67 GVGVSFAYMTFINAI
+67 GVGVSFAYMTFINAF

-92 YISTALGAKKYG
+92 YISNALGAKKYN

-111 TGFFS
+111 NGFIS
-116 SMGMGA
+116 SMSLGV
-122 IAAVVGMFF
+122 IAAIVGLCF
-131 LSPLSRMMGATPDI
+131 LTPLSRMMGATPEI
-145 VPYSNDYLLF
+145 LEPANDYLFF

-181 AMVGIST
+181 AMVGIAT
-188 GAVLNIFLDA
+188 GSILNIFLDA
-198 LLIYGF
+198 LFIYIL
-204 DMGVMGASLATCIS
+204 DMGVTGASLATCIS

-223 FVLLLGTEKSGNVHI
+223 FVLFLGTEMNGNVHI
-238 RFRNLTPT
+238 RIRHFSPSWQ
-246 LRSYIDIFNGGLPS
+246 SYKDIFKGGNPS
-260 LCRHVFVCISTIM
+260 LCRHVFVCVSTIM
-273 LNRYAAFYAAPGTE
+273 LNRYAAFYAAPGDE

-299 VMMFAFSIILGIG
+299 IMMFAFSIILGIG
-312 QGFQPVCGFNHGAG
+312 QGFQPVCGFNYGAG

-333 SFIFTTQ
+333 SFIFTIE
-340 LATIILIVISIAFA
+340 LSTIILIIISIAFA
-354 IFAPDIVSLFRSE
+354 IFAPDIIMVFRSE
-367 DAELVRIGSRV
+367 DPELIKIGTRV

-398 YQTTRKTLVATLL
+398 YQTIRKTLIASVL

-417 IFFIPT
+417 IFFIPA

-429 FIGFQGV
+429 FTGLQGV

-455 IKEITDNRVQITEK
+455 IKETLDVRP
-469 RGERNN
+469 